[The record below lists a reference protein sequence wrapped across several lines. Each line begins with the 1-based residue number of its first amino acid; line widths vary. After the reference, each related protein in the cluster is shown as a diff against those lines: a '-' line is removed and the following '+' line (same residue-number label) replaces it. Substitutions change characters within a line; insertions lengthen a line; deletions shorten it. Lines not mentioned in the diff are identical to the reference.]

1 MPKDDRIINA
11 LLESF
16 AYEKA
21 LRRKS
26 DNLRNEAY
34 GIVNHRTKDLSACA
48 DSPVTDERRYSDM
61 GIKAVETF
69 INGYMSAVVP
79 QNARWFGASIV
90 PRIYRMGQSPIEDL
104 VYTSYVE
111 KCMMEEF
118 SKSNFYAQNKLAS
131 MDSFIGGYSCMM
143 VQEDPVKK
151 RTNFDTLVPW
161 RCWFDCDRFGNWDTF
176 FYEYHLNG
184 YEMLERFPNMNDE
197 LKKSCRELRTN
208 GSYTMLMCIFDRQKL
223 LDLDGEEMSL
233 VFSKG
238 MKFGVVHICLSTNEI
253 VDEGGYNDFPV
264 VIHLW
269 EQVSD
274 SHYGIGLVMKYI
286 SEFRK
291 LKKVGHEW
299 GIAFEKQNHGGYNVP
314 ESIKETFSD
323 DPYARNYYVTPDQL
337 ASRIEPPPDMK
348 VFNEV
353 LMSQVQTVRE
363 ICYNDF
369 MTFLTQHEQV
379 YTATQVNAIKSE
391 SLQQV
396 APLSDN
402 INTQKLLPVLKLT
415 YVNMLNGGRITLPE
429 TGVMAE
435 VDEHGEQTNVVTFQF
450 VAAMSEQLNLYSQLN
465 AANSIAEQANI
476 WVQMTQDPTLIQKNF
491 KINNILKVSAR
502 ASGADADF
510 IMTDEETSVEEE
522 KLQKQ
527 AQQAQQME
535 MMQQASEIDR
545 NEAGASNLNNSMG
558 ANGGFN

>member
-1 MPKDDRIINA
+1 MSVNEKLINA
-11 LLESF
+11 LLESYN
-16 AYEKA
+16 YEKS
-21 LRRKS
+21 LRKKS
-26 DNLRNEAY
+26 EEIRNEAY
-34 GIVNHRTKDLSACA
+34 RIVNHRPKSLSACA
-48 DSPVTDERRYSDM
+48 DSPVEDERRYSDM

-111 KCMMEEF
+111 KSMMEEF

-131 MDSFIGGYSCMM
+131 LDSFIGGYSCML

-151 RTNFDTLVPW
+151 RTSFDTLVPW

-176 FYEYHLNG
+176 FYEYTVNG
-184 YEMLERFPNMNDE
+184 YEMLERFPEMPAE
-197 LKKSCRELRTN
+197 LRKSCRELRTN
-208 GSYTMLMCIFDRQKL
+208 ASYRMLMCIFDREKL
-223 LDLDGEEMSL
+223 LDCDGNEISL
-233 VFSKG
+233 VFSKS
-238 MKFGVVHICLSTNEI
+238 MKFGVVHICLDTNEI
-253 VDEGGYNDFPV
+253 VEEGGYNDFPV

-299 GIAFEKQNHGGYNVP
+299 GIAFEKQNHGGWNVP
-314 ESIKETFSD
+314 ETIRETFSD
-323 DPYARNYYVTPDQL
+323 DPYSRNFYVTPDQIPTRL
-337 ASRIEPPPDMK
+337 ENPPDMK
-348 VFNEV
+348 QFNEDLANQIKV
-353 LMSQVQTVRE
+353 IRD

-415 YVNMLNGGRITLPE
+415 YVNMLNGGRIELPE

-435 VDEHGEQTNVVTFQF
+435 LDEHGEHTNVVTFQF

-465 AANSIAEQANI
+465 AANSIAEQAQI
-476 WVQMTQDPTLIQKNF
+476 WVQMTQDPTLIMRNF
-491 KINNILKVSAR
+491 KVNNILKVAAR

-510 IMTDEETSVEEE
+510 IMTDEETELFEHE
-522 KLQKQ
+522 QARQ
-527 AQQAQQME
+527 AQMQQQLA